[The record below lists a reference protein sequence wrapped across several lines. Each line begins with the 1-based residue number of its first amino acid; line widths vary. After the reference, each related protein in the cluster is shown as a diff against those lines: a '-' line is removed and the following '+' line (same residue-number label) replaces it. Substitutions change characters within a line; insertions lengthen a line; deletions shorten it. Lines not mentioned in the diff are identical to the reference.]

1 MKIQHYCYTRNSHI
15 DYGDFVLPDL
25 PKNQVDFI
33 RKHILSITGDSNPKF
48 TIPKWILIKS
58 DDVIV
63 WGCCCWNSLLAENH
77 FKDSLG
83 RPVYGFFSIVITNFI
98 PDEVKL
104 PSDIDYFKDL
114 YTKEIE
120 PYWNSSERRYSATD
134 ASISDRYKFIRASRK
149 INLTLNTDLFQCLSL
164 GNLDKDM
171 VVSDALTID
180 NVSLLIDNDNIQ
192 QATNKKGAFMNCL
205 SSAVAPGSYTV
216 KRLCPQ
222 CKEYVSAFTSAGIC
236 LTCKEKDQAR
246 IVSIKKEEED
256 MDKQMKYELEVA
268 QNKIVELK
276 SEVESNRL
284 QLKKKDR
291 VIKILA
297 ATLVV
302 LLIALLYSQDSFSL
316 KLFEKKQETQYTPGG
331 DPCNRDNGRYDNDY
345 MHYQE
350 ATFKFRE
357 STINVDAGAHNEFPI
372 KVQSSDDKY
381 RIKSNVDWIKIL
393 STKMDLITIEITAN
407 EQKESRKGEVIVT
420 YGDSDT
426 SSVVITQN
434 GK

>member
-48 TIPKWILIKS
+48 TIPKWILIKF

-104 PSDIDYFKDL
+104 PSDIDYFKEL
-114 YTKEIE
+114 YSKEIE

-134 ASISDRYKFIRASRK
+134 ASISDRYKYIRAGRK
-149 INLTLNTDLFQCLSL
+149 VNVSLNTDLFQCLSL

-171 VVSDALTID
+171 VVSNALTID

-216 KRLCPQ
+216 KQLCPQ

-236 LTCKEKDQAR
+236 STCKEKDLAR
-246 IVSIKKEEED
+246 IVTIKKEKED
-256 MDKQMKYELEVA
+256 MDKQLRRELDDANSKILYLQYDIEEAKKSIKKKNLLIKVLLGVIVLLLLGLLYTYCASPSFGTMGYDKDQTNQHEVINNISSESKPSYE
-268 QNKIVELK
+268 
-276 SEVESNRL
+276 NRL
-284 QLKKKDR
+284 FLNSEIVVGVEGRQS
-291 VIKILA
+291 
-297 ATLVV
+297 LVV
-302 LLIALLYSQDSFSL
+302 EYNKS
-316 KLFEKKQETQYTPGG
+316 YT
-331 DPCNRDNGRYDNDY
+331 
-345 MHYQE
+345 
-350 ATFKFRE
+350 
-357 STINVDAGAHNEFPI
+357 NVDFIP
-372 KVQSSDDKY
+372 
-381 RIKSNVDWIKIL
+381 NVDWVKVISKTPNLIL
-393 STKMDLITIEITAN
+393 QVQPYESDGRREAIITA
-407 EQKESRKGEVIVT
+407 K
-420 YGDSDT
+420 YGQYNDT
-426 SSVVITQN
+426 LTITQ
-434 GK
+434 KK

>member
-48 TIPKWILIKS
+48 TIPKWILIKF

-104 PSDIDYFKDL
+104 PSDIDYFKEL
-114 YTKEIE
+114 YSKEIE

-134 ASISDRYKFIRASRK
+134 ASISDRYKYIRAGLEV
-149 INLTLNTDLFQCLSL
+149 NLTLNTDLFQCLSL

-171 VVSDALTID
+171 VVSAALTLD

-216 KRLCPQ
+216 KQLCPQ

-236 LTCKEKDQAR
+236 STCKEKDQAR
-246 IVSIKKEEED
+246 IVTIKKEEED
-256 MDKQMKYELEVA
+256 MDKQLRRELDDANSKILYLQYDIEEAKKSIKKKNLLIKVLLGVIVLLLLGLLYTYCASPSFGTMGYDKEQTNQHEVINNISSESKPSYE
-268 QNKIVELK
+268 
-276 SEVESNRL
+276 NRL
-284 QLKKKDR
+284 FLNSEIVVGVEGRQS
-291 VIKILA
+291 
-297 ATLVV
+297 LVV
-302 LLIALLYSQDSFSL
+302 EYNKS
-316 KLFEKKQETQYTPGG
+316 YT
-331 DPCNRDNGRYDNDY
+331 
-345 MHYQE
+345 
-350 ATFKFRE
+350 
-357 STINVDAGAHNEFPI
+357 NVDFIP
-372 KVQSSDDKY
+372 
-381 RIKSNVDWIKIL
+381 NVDWVKVISKTPNLIL
-393 STKMDLITIEITAN
+393 QVQPYESDGRREAIITA
-407 EQKESRKGEVIVT
+407 K
-420 YGDSDT
+420 YGQYNDT
-426 SSVVITQN
+426 LTITQ
-434 GK
+434 KK

>member
-48 TIPKWILIKS
+48 TIPKWILIKF

-104 PSDIDYFKDL
+104 PSDIDYFKEL
-114 YTKEIE
+114 YSKEIE

-134 ASISDRYKFIRASRK
+134 ASISDRYKYIRAGRK
-149 INLTLNTDLFQCLSL
+149 VNLTLNTDLFQCLSL

-171 VVSDALTID
+171 VVSAALTLD

-205 SSAVAPGSYTV
+205 SSAVAPSSHTV
-216 KRLCPQ
+216 KQLCPQ

-236 LTCKEKDQAR
+236 STCKEKDQAR

-256 MDKQMKYELEVA
+256 MDKQLRRELDDA
-268 QNKIVELK
+268 NSKILYLQYDIEEAKK
-276 SEVESNRL
+276 SI
-284 QLKKKDR
+284 KKKNLLIKVLLGVIVLLLLGLLYTYCASPSFRTMGHDMEQTNQHEVINNISSESKPSYEDR
-291 VIKILA
+291 LFLNSEIVVGVEGRQS
-297 ATLVV
+297 LVV
-302 LLIALLYSQDSFSL
+302 EYNKS
-316 KLFEKKQETQYTPGG
+316 YT
-331 DPCNRDNGRYDNDY
+331 
-345 MHYQE
+345 
-350 ATFKFRE
+350 
-357 STINVDAGAHNEFPI
+357 NVDLF
-372 KVQSSDDKY
+372 
-381 RIKSNVDWIKIL
+381 L
-393 STKMDLITIEITAN
+393 MLI
-407 EQKESRKGEVIVT
+407 G
-420 YGDSDT
+420 
-426 SSVVITQN
+426 
-434 GK
+434 

>member
-48 TIPKWILIKS
+48 TIPKWILIKF

-104 PSDIDYFKDL
+104 PSDIVYFKEL
-114 YTKEIE
+114 YSKEIE

-134 ASISDRYKFIRASRK
+134 ASISDRYKYIRAGREV
-149 INLTLNTDLFQCLSL
+149 NLTLNTDLFQCLSL

-171 VVSDALTID
+171 VVSAALTLD

-216 KRLCPQ
+216 KQLCPQ

-236 LTCKEKDQAR
+236 STCKEKDQAR
-246 IVSIKKEEED
+246 IVTIKKEEED
-256 MDKQMKYELEVA
+256 MDKQLRRELDDANSKILYLQYDIEEANKSIKKKNLLIKVLLGVIVLLLLGLLYTYCASPSFGTMGYDKEQTNQHEVINNISSESKPSYE
-268 QNKIVELK
+268 
-276 SEVESNRL
+276 NRL
-284 QLKKKDR
+284 FLNSEIVVGVEGRQS
-291 VIKILA
+291 
-297 ATLVV
+297 LVV
-302 LLIALLYSQDSFSL
+302 EYNKS
-316 KLFEKKQETQYTPGG
+316 YT
-331 DPCNRDNGRYDNDY
+331 
-345 MHYQE
+345 
-350 ATFKFRE
+350 
-357 STINVDAGAHNEFPI
+357 NVDFIP
-372 KVQSSDDKY
+372 
-381 RIKSNVDWIKIL
+381 NVDWVEVISKTPNLIL
-393 STKMDLITIEITAN
+393 QVQPYESDGRREAIITA
-407 EQKESRKGEVIVT
+407 K
-420 YGDSDT
+420 YGQYNDT
-426 SSVVITQN
+426 LTITQ
-434 GK
+434 KK

>member
-48 TIPKWILIKS
+48 TIPKWILIKF

-104 PSDIDYFKDL
+104 PSDIDYFKEL
-114 YTKEIE
+114 YSKEIE

-134 ASISDRYKFIRASRK
+134 ASISDRYKYIRAGRK
-149 INLTLNTDLFQCLSL
+149 VNLTLNTDLFQCLSL

-171 VVSDALTID
+171 VVSAALTLD

-205 SSAVAPGSYTV
+205 SSAVAPSSHTV
-216 KRLCPQ
+216 KQLCPQ

-236 LTCKEKDQAR
+236 STCKEKDQAR

-256 MDKQMKYELEVA
+256 MDKQLRRELDDA
-268 QNKIVELK
+268 NSKILYLQYDIEEAKK
-276 SEVESNRL
+276 SI
-284 QLKKKDR
+284 KKKNLLIKVLLGVIVLLLLGLLYTYCASPSFGTMGYDKEQTNQHEVINNISSESKPSYEDR
-291 VIKILA
+291 LFLNSEIVVGVEGRQS
-297 ATLVV
+297 LVV
-302 LLIALLYSQDSFSL
+302 EYNKS
-316 KLFEKKQETQYTPGG
+316 YT
-331 DPCNRDNGRYDNDY
+331 
-345 MHYQE
+345 
-350 ATFKFRE
+350 
-357 STINVDAGAHNEFPI
+357 NVDFIP
-372 KVQSSDDKY
+372 
-381 RIKSNVDWIKIL
+381 NVDWVKVISKTPNLIL
-393 STKMDLITIEITAN
+393 QVQPYESDGRREAIITA
-407 EQKESRKGEVIVT
+407 K
-420 YGDSDT
+420 YGQYNDT
-426 SSVVITQN
+426 LTITQ
-434 GK
+434 KK

>member
-15 DYGDFVLPDL
+15 DYGDLVLPDL

-48 TIPKWILIKS
+48 TIPKWILIKF

-104 PSDIDYFKDL
+104 PSDIDYFKEL
-114 YTKEIE
+114 YSKEIE

-134 ASISDRYKFIRASRK
+134 ASISDRYKYIRSGREV
-149 INLTLNTDLFQCLSL
+149 NLTLNTDLFQCLSL

-171 VVSDALTID
+171 VVSDALNID

-216 KRLCPQ
+216 KQLCPQ

-236 LTCKEKDQAR
+236 STC
-246 IVSIKKEEED
+246 KKEEED
-256 MDKQMKYELEVA
+256 MDKQLRRELDDANSKILYLQYDIEEANKSIKKKNLLIKVLLGVIGLLLLGLLYTCCASTSFGTLGYDKEQANRHEVINNISSESKPSYE
-268 QNKIVELK
+268 
-276 SEVESNRL
+276 NRL
-284 QLKKKDR
+284 FLNFEIVVGVEGHQS
-291 VIKILA
+291 
-297 ATLVV
+297 LVV
-302 LLIALLYSQDSFSL
+302 EYNNLY
-316 KLFEKKQETQYTPGG
+316 T
-331 DPCNRDNGRYDNDY
+331 
-345 MHYQE
+345 
-350 ATFKFRE
+350 
-357 STINVDAGAHNEFPI
+357 NVDFIP
-372 KVQSSDDKY
+372 
-381 RIKSNVDWIKIL
+381 NVDWVQVISKTPNLIL
-393 STKMDLITIEITAN
+393 QVQPYESDGRREAIITA
-407 EQKESRKGEVIVT
+407 K
-420 YGDSDT
+420 YGQYSDT
-426 SSVVITQN
+426 LTIKQN
-434 GK
+434 K

>member
-48 TIPKWILIKS
+48 TIPKWILIKF

-104 PSDIDYFKDL
+104 PSDIDYFKEL
-114 YTKEIE
+114 YSKEIE

-134 ASISDRYKFIRASRK
+134 ASISDRYKYIRAGREV
-149 INLTLNTDLFQCLSL
+149 NLTLNTDLFQCLSL

-171 VVSDALTID
+171 VVSAALTLD

-216 KRLCPQ
+216 KQLCPQ

-236 LTCKEKDQAR
+236 STCKEKDQAR
-246 IVSIKKEEED
+246 IVTIKKEEED
-256 MDKQMKYELEVA
+256 MDKQLRRELDDANSKILYLQYDIEEAKKSIKKKNLLIKVLLGVIVLLLLGLLYTYCASPSFGTMGYDKEQTNQHEVINNISSESKPSYE
-268 QNKIVELK
+268 
-276 SEVESNRL
+276 NRL
-284 QLKKKDR
+284 FLNSEIVVGVEGHQS
-291 VIKILA
+291 
-297 ATLVV
+297 LVV
-302 LLIALLYSQDSFSL
+302 EYNKS
-316 KLFEKKQETQYTPGG
+316 YT
-331 DPCNRDNGRYDNDY
+331 
-345 MHYQE
+345 
-350 ATFKFRE
+350 
-357 STINVDAGAHNEFPI
+357 NVDFIP
-372 KVQSSDDKY
+372 
-381 RIKSNVDWIKIL
+381 NVDWVKVISKTPNLIL
-393 STKMDLITIEITAN
+393 QVQPYESDGRREAIITA
-407 EQKESRKGEVIVT
+407 K
-420 YGDSDT
+420 YGQYNDT
-426 SSVVITQN
+426 LTITQ
-434 GK
+434 KK

>member
-48 TIPKWILIKS
+48 TIPKWILIKF

-104 PSDIDYFKDL
+104 PSDIDYFKEL
-114 YTKEIE
+114 YSKEIE

-134 ASISDRYKFIRASRK
+134 ASISDRYKYIRAGRK
-149 INLTLNTDLFQCLSL
+149 VNLTLNTDLFQCLSL

-171 VVSDALTID
+171 VVSAALTLD

-216 KRLCPQ
+216 KQLCPQ

-236 LTCKEKDQAR
+236 STCKEKDQAR

-256 MDKQMKYELEVA
+256 MDKQLRRELDDANSKILYLQYDIEEAKKSIKKKNLLIKVLLGVIVLLLLGLLYTYCASPSFRTMGHDMEQTNQHEVINNISSESKPSYE
-268 QNKIVELK
+268 
-276 SEVESNRL
+276 NRL
-284 QLKKKDR
+284 FLNSEIVVGVEGRQS
-291 VIKILA
+291 
-297 ATLVV
+297 LVV
-302 LLIALLYSQDSFSL
+302 EYNKS
-316 KLFEKKQETQYTPGG
+316 YT
-331 DPCNRDNGRYDNDY
+331 
-345 MHYQE
+345 
-350 ATFKFRE
+350 
-357 STINVDAGAHNEFPI
+357 NVDFIP
-372 KVQSSDDKY
+372 
-381 RIKSNVDWIKIL
+381 NVDWVKVISKTPNLIL
-393 STKMDLITIEITAN
+393 QVQPYESDGRREAIITA
-407 EQKESRKGEVIVT
+407 K
-420 YGDSDT
+420 YGQYNDT
-426 SSVVITQN
+426 LTITQ
-434 GK
+434 KK

>member
-48 TIPKWILIKS
+48 TIPKWILIKF

-104 PSDIDYFKDL
+104 PSDIDYFKEL
-114 YTKEIE
+114 YSKEIE

-134 ASISDRYKFIRASRK
+134 ASISDRYKYIRAGRK
-149 INLTLNTDLFQCLSL
+149 VNLTLNTDLFQCLSL

-205 SSAVAPGSYTV
+205 SSAVAPGLYTV

-236 LTCKEKDQAR
+236 STCKEKDQAR

-256 MDKQMKYELEVA
+256 MDKQLRRELDNANSKILYLQYDIEEAKKSIKKKNLLIKVLLGVIVLLLLGLLYTYCASPSFGTMGYDKEQTNQHEVINNISSESKPSYE
-268 QNKIVELK
+268 
-276 SEVESNRL
+276 NRL
-284 QLKKKDR
+284 FLNSEIVVGVEGR
-291 VIKILA
+291 LS
-297 ATLVV
+297 LVV
-302 LLIALLYSQDSFSL
+302 EYNKS
-316 KLFEKKQETQYTPGG
+316 YT
-331 DPCNRDNGRYDNDY
+331 
-345 MHYQE
+345 
-350 ATFKFRE
+350 
-357 STINVDAGAHNEFPI
+357 NVDFIP
-372 KVQSSDDKY
+372 
-381 RIKSNVDWIKIL
+381 NVDWVKVISKTPNLIL
-393 STKMDLITIEITAN
+393 QVQPYESDGRREAIITA
-407 EQKESRKGEVIVT
+407 K
-420 YGDSDT
+420 YGQYNDT
-426 SSVVITQN
+426 LTITQ
-434 GK
+434 KK